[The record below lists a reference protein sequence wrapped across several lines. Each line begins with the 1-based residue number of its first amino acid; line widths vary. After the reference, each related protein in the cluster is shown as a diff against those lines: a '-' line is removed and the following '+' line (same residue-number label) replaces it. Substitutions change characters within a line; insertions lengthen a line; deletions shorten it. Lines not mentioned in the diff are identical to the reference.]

1 MDGSFREKRFHH
13 YSSIIMDAIA
23 PQITGV
29 SMVCS
34 TICSG
39 ADRRKHQSSASLAVV
54 RVLRWWPM
62 NSPHKGPVTRKM
74 FPFDDAI
81 TWPGN
86 AHTTEN
92 KRSIWHQFDNF
103 VVTGG
108 RGGCAV
114 MTTYGATSDTKVKS
128 CQIDLFVF
136 SVRQWWIQSTLVT
149 KPCYNTPYRQITQSL
164 EVAR

>member
-1 MDGSFREKRFHH
+1 MRGIH
-13 YSSIIMDAIA
+13 
-23 PQITGV
+23 
-29 SMVCS
+29 
-34 TICSG
+34 
-39 ADRRKHQSSASLAVV
+39 
-54 RVLRWWPM
+54 RWPE

-74 FPFDDAI
+74 FPFDDVI
-81 TWPGN
+81 MWPGN

-136 SVRQWWIQSTLVT
+136 RVRQWWIQSNLVT

-164 EVAR
+164 EAVRYGFELIESLCDFTGATAAVPPISRFWDFTRSCDKTS